1 MPETVALM
9 PQPTPATAPFTAP
22 FTVVAPG
29 RVNLIGE
36 HTDYNDGF
44 VLPMAIERGVTIH
57 VRPRRDRLALLST
70 KREPGTTTLDLTQ
83 PISPL
88 TYGPGNWSAYPA
100 GVLAGFQQLGWTIPG
115 FEAAVSAT
123 LPAGGGLSSSAAL
136 EVATATLVETLCGRS
151 LKPLEKALLCQA
163 AEHAFAGV
171 PCGIMD
177 QAAVCCAQGGHALL
191 IDCRSLE
198 LRHVLLPTELS
209 VLVINSGVKHSLAD
223 GAYAR
228 RREECA
234 AAAAGLG
241 LASLRDLPAA
251 LATARLASLPLPER
265 ARARHVVSENDR
277 VLRFTEAL
285 ANRDWPAAG
294 RLMVESH
301 WSLAHDYEVSC
312 PELDQIVECALILPG
327 VYGCR
332 MTGGGFGGCAVALVD
347 AARATEIGSLLHERY
362 RQATGIAADW
372 FLTRAAA
379 GTRAMVSAS

>member
-1 MPETVALM
+1 M
-9 PQPTPATAPFTAP
+9 PQPTPATAPFT
-22 FTVVAPG
+22 VLAPG

-44 VLPMAIERGVTIH
+44 VLPMAIEREVTIR
-57 VRPRRDRLALLST
+57 VRPRRDRSALLST
-70 KREPGTTTLDLTQ
+70 EREPAPFTLDLTQ
-83 PISPL
+83 PISPRAC
-88 TYGPGNWSAYPA
+88 GPGNWSAYPA
-100 GVLAGFQQLGWTIPG
+100 GVLAGFQKLGWEIPG
-115 FEAAVSAT
+115 FEADVSAT

-151 LKPLEKALLCQA
+151 LEPLEKALLCQA

-177 QAAVCCAQGGHALL
+177 QTAVCCARAGHALL

-198 LRHVLLPTELS
+198 LQHVFLPAELS

-223 GAYAR
+223 GSYAR

-251 LATARLASLPLPER
+251 DATARLTSLPLPER

-285 ANRDWPAAG
+285 AKRDWPTAG
-294 RLMVESH
+294 RLMAESH
-301 WSLAHDYEVSC
+301 WSLSRDYEVSC
-312 PELDQIVECALILPG
+312 PELDQIVKRAMVLPG

-347 AARATEIGSLLHERY
+347 AARATEIGNLLHESY

-372 FLTRAAA
+372 FLPRAAA
-379 GTRAMVSAS
+379 GPRVMVSAS

>member
-1 MPETVALM
+1 M
-9 PQPTPATAPFTAP
+9 PQPTPATAPFT
-22 FTVVAPG
+22 VLAPG

-44 VLPMAIERGVTIH
+44 VLPMAIEREVTIR
-57 VRPRRDRLALLST
+57 VRPGRDRIALLST
-70 KREPGTTTLDLTQ
+70 DREPAPFALDLTQ

-88 TYGPGNWSAYPA
+88 SCGPGTWSAYPA
-100 GVLAGFQQLGWTIPG
+100 GVLAGFQQLGWEIPG
-115 FEAAVSAT
+115 FEADVSAT

-136 EVATATLVETLCGRS
+136 EVATATLIETLCGRS
-151 LKPLEKALLCQA
+151 LEPLEKALLCQT

-177 QAAVCCAQGGHALL
+177 QTAVCCARAGHALL

-198 LRHVLLPTELS
+198 RRHVLLPAELS

-228 RREECA
+228 RRAQCA

-241 LASLRDLPAA
+241 LASLRDLPAEG
-251 LATARLASLPLPER
+251 ATARLTNLPLPER

-285 ANRDWPAAG
+285 AKRDWPTAG
-294 RLMVESH
+294 RLMAESH
-301 WSLAHDYEVSC
+301 WSLSRDYEVSC
-312 PELDQIVECALILPG
+312 PELDQIVQRALVLPG

-347 AARATEIGSLLHERY
+347 AARAPEIGNLLHESY
-362 RQATGIAADW
+362 RQATGIAAEW

-379 GTRAMVSAS
+379 GPRVMVSGS

>member
-1 MPETVALM
+1 M
-9 PQPTPATAPFTAP
+9 PQPTPATAPFT
-22 FTVVAPG
+22 VLAPG

-36 HTDYNDGF
+36 HTDYNNGF
-44 VLPMAIERGVTIH
+44 VLPMAIEREVTIR
-57 VRPRRDRLALLST
+57 VRPRRDRIALLST
-70 KREPGTTTLDLTQ
+70 DREPGTIKLDLTQ

-88 TYGPGNWSAYPA
+88 TFCPGNWSVYPA
-100 GVLAGFQQLGWTIPG
+100 GVLAGFQKLGWEIPG
-115 FEAAVSAT
+115 FEADVSAT
-123 LPAGGGLSSSAAL
+123 LPVGGGLSSSAAL

-177 QAAVCCAQGGHALL
+177 QAAVCCARAGHALL

-198 LRHVLLPTELS
+198 LRHVLLPAELS

-228 RREECA
+228 RREQCA

-251 LATARLASLPLPER
+251 GAAARLASLPLPER
-265 ARARHVVSENDR
+265 ARAGHVVSENER
-277 VLRFTEAL
+277 VLRFIEAL
-285 ANRDWPAAG
+285 AKRDWPTAG

-301 WSLAHDYEVSC
+301 W
-312 PELDQIVECALILPG
+312 
-327 VYGCR
+327 
-332 MTGGGFGGCAVALVD
+332 
-347 AARATEIGSLLHERY
+347 
-362 RQATGIAADW
+362 
-372 FLTRAAA
+372 
-379 GTRAMVSAS
+379 

>member
-1 MPETVALM
+1 M
-9 PQPTPATAPFTAP
+9 PQPTPATAPFT
-22 FTVVAPG
+22 VLAPG

-44 VLPMAIERGVTIH
+44 VLPMAIEREVTIR
-57 VRPRRDRLALLST
+57 VRPGRDRIALLST
-70 KREPGTTTLDLTQ
+70 DREPAPFALDLTQ

-88 TYGPGNWSAYPA
+88 SCGPGTWSAYPA
-100 GVLAGFQQLGWTIPG
+100 GVLAGFQQLGWEIPG
-115 FEAAVSAT
+115 FEADVSAT

-136 EVATATLVETLCGRS
+136 EVATATLIETLCGRS
-151 LKPLEKALLCQA
+151 LEPLEKALLCQT
-163 AEHAFAGV
+163 AEHAFPGV

-177 QAAVCCAQGGHALL
+177 QTAVCCARAGHALL

-198 LRHVLLPTELS
+198 RRHVLLPAELS

-228 RREECA
+228 RRAQCA

-241 LASLRDLPAA
+241 LASLRDLPAEG
-251 LATARLASLPLPER
+251 ATARLTNLPLPER

-285 ANRDWPAAG
+285 AKRDWPTAG
-294 RLMVESH
+294 RLMAESH
-301 WSLAHDYEVSC
+301 WSLSRDYEVSC
-312 PELDQIVECALILPG
+312 PELDQIVQRALVLPG

-347 AARATEIGSLLHERY
+347 AARAPEIGNLLHESY
-362 RQATGIAADW
+362 RQATGIAAEW

-379 GTRAMVSAS
+379 GPRVMVSGS

>member
-1 MPETVALM
+1 M
-9 PQPTPATAPFTAP
+9 PQPTPATAPFT
-22 FTVVAPG
+22 VLAPG

-44 VLPMAIERGVTIH
+44 VLPMAIEREVTIR
-57 VRPRRDRLALLST
+57 VRPRRDRSALLST
-70 KREPGTTTLDLTQ
+70 EREPAPFTLDLTQ
-83 PISPL
+83 PISPRGC
-88 TYGPGNWSAYPA
+88 GPGNWSAYPA
-100 GVLAGFQQLGWTIPG
+100 GVLAGFQKLGWEIPG
-115 FEAAVSAT
+115 FEADVSAT

-151 LKPLEKALLCQA
+151 LEPLEKALLCQA

-177 QAAVCCAQGGHALL
+177 QTAVCCARAGHALL

-198 LRHVLLPTELS
+198 LQHVFLPAELS

-223 GAYAR
+223 GSYAR

-251 LATARLASLPLPER
+251 DATARLTSLPLPER

-285 ANRDWPAAG
+285 AKRDWPTAG
-294 RLMVESH
+294 RLMAESH
-301 WSLAHDYEVSC
+301 WSLSRDYEVSC
-312 PELDQIVECALILPG
+312 PELDQIVKRAMVLPG

-347 AARATEIGSLLHERY
+347 AARATEIGNLLHESY

-379 GTRAMVSAS
+379 GPRVMVSAS

>member
-9 PQPTPATAPFTAP
+9 PQPTPATDP
-22 FTVVAPG
+22 FTVLAPG

-44 VLPMAIERGVTIH
+44 VLPMAIDREVTIR
-57 VRPRRDRLALLST
+57 VRPRRDRIALLST
-70 KREPGTTTLDLTQ
+70 DREPGTTTLDLAQ

-88 TYGPGNWSAYPA
+88 ACGPGNWSAYSA
-100 GVLAGFQQLGWTIPG
+100 GVLAGFQQLGWEIPG
-115 FEAAVSAT
+115 FEADVSAT

-151 LKPLEKALLCQA
+151 LEPLEKALLCQA
-163 AEHAFAGV
+163 AEHTFAGV

-177 QAAVCCAQGGHALL
+177 QTAVCCARAGHALL

-198 LRHVLLPTELS
+198 RRHVLLPAELS

-251 LATARLASLPLPER
+251 DATARLASLPLPER
-265 ARARHVVSENDR
+265 ARAHHVVSENDR

-285 ANRDWPAAG
+285 AKRDWPTAG

-301 WSLAHDYEVSC
+301 WSLSRDYEVSC
-312 PELDQIVECALILPG
+312 PELDQIVERALILPG

-347 AARATEIGSLLHERY
+347 AARATEIGSLLHESY

-379 GTRAMVSAS
+379 GPRVMVSAS

>member
-1 MPETVALM
+1 MPETAALM
-9 PQPTPATAPFTAP
+9 PQSTPATAPFT
-22 FTVVAPG
+22 VLAPG

-36 HTDYNDGF
+36 HTDYNNGF
-44 VLPMAIERGVTIH
+44 VLPMAIEREVTIR

-70 KREPGTTTLDLTQ
+70 DREPGTIKLDLTQ

-88 TYGPGNWSAYPA
+88 TFCPGNWSAYPA
-100 GVLAGFQQLGWTIPG
+100 GVLAGFQQRGWEIPG
-115 FEAAVSAT
+115 FEADVSAT

-151 LKPLEKALLCQA
+151 LEPLEKALLCQA

-177 QAAVCCAQGGHALL
+177 QTAVCCARAGHALL

-198 LRHVLLPTELS
+198 LQHVFLPAELS

-228 RREECA
+228 RREQCA

-251 LATARLASLPLPER
+251 GAAARLASLPLPER
-265 ARARHVVSENDR
+265 ARAGHVVSENER

-285 ANRDWPAAG
+285 AKCDWPTAG
-294 RLMVESH
+294 GLMAESH
-301 WSLAHDYEVSC
+301 RSLARDYEVSC
-312 PELDQIVECALILPG
+312 PELDQIVESAMVLPG

-347 AARATEIGSLLHERY
+347 SARATAIGNLLHESY
-362 RQATGIAADW
+362 RRATGIAADW
-372 FLTRAAA
+372 LLTCAAA
-379 GTRAMVSAS
+379 GPRVMIPAS